1 MAWTYVISNLSGKEI
16 LEHFTKKNYKEQIK
30 ENLEIGKLLRGKLIN
45 YISNG
50 KVMWILLTVALI
62 KKILSYKK
70 ILVKIK

>member
-1 MAWTYVISNLSGKEI
+1 M
-16 LEHFTKKNYKEQIK
+16 
-30 ENLEIGKLLRGKLIN
+30 LLRGKLIN